1 VVSTL
6 LCPAADLAA
15 RHSPGPTVCF
25 SGLVVAPVVDLVAAL
40 VVVGKSRRTLAL
52 AHDSFAVELFVL
64 GLEAVVLRNCSCRVG
79 QHAAVP
85 APICLAG
92 HNSRRPTARNR
103 PVHCRNHN
111 TVDRNGRRSPHVVVV
126 VVAAAAA
133 VPAVNV
139 LGRNTA
145 AVVAVGNCRIAVA
158 GMPSRRYRRFKPQMR
173 PMVRLV
179 TI

>member
-1 VVSTL
+1 M
-6 LCPAADLAA
+6 
-15 RHSPGPTVCF
+15 VCF
-25 SGLVVAPVVDLVAAL
+25 SGLVVALVVDLVAAL
-40 VVVGKSRRTLAL
+40 VVVGKSRRRLAL

-64 GLEAVVLRNCSCRVG
+64 GLEAVVLRSCSCRFG

-103 PVHCRNHN
+103 LVHCRNHN
-111 TVDRNGRRSPHVVVV
+111 TVDRNGRRSPHVV

-173 PMVRLV
+173 PMVRRV